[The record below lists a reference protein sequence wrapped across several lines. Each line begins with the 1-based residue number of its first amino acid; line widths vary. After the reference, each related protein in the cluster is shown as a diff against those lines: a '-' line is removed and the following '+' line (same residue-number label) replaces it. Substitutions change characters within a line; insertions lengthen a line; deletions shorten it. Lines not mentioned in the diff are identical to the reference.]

1 MGLSSFNPLRSRDSK
16 RPPKLPLYKEVPS
29 SSHPSPTKE
38 RYSDVEYS
46 SDDEDESDDGDS
58 SDYDSSS
65 SPGSSGSSRRTSG
78 SSTLM
83 LPKRKIAKANSSPSR
98 RVLPRRH
105 LYRLPNKVIRYLCAT
120 MMLAILAFIVT
131 LVRASQ
137 LENKRIAEGTLKIE
151 KKPTPP
157 PWESFNFLTRYYGG
171 IKTLVPFEDNV
182 PQYPRLEDEGPYNF
196 TITQSQEQKAGDGE
210 ATSSPA
216 TNKVPSSKA
225 FHDHPGSAL
234 PTTEDGIHECF
245 LDSQNKIRIP
255 PIRYYDGRPMG
266 FPNSVMG
273 SYELLSLPEDI
284 CFDRFGRYGPY
295 GYGYSAQ
302 TGGLSVG
309 EHGDIEGAE
318 DVWKSVKKVDWRKI
332 NWADAQR
339 RCYKA
344 NAERYKPLE
353 SPRVPPQGFYI
364 GESSEKASPKVQARD
379 QAGAQQ
385 TQPVKSQGKS
395 KAEEATEEPPK
406 PPGDLS
412 RTAIVVRCWD
422 EFFWREED
430 VMNLRAIIAEM
441 SLASGGRYDVH
452 LLVQVRNDA
461 KNPIWADDE
470 TYLNHIKDTVPD
482 EFQDMVTLWSETQM
496 LAVYQGVLDLWT
508 KGPNLP
514 VHGSYR
520 GLQMAMQHFA
530 SKHPEYDY
538 FWQWEMD
545 IRYTG
550 HYYDLLT
557 KMETWAK
564 DQPRKGIWERNARF
578 YLPDVHGSWEDFKQM
593 SRVQTE
599 QGTLSPENVWDT
611 AVPLINKKPSGSSSS
626 SKKGEESIWG
636 PKRPVDE
643 KDWLSPESDPTPPT
657 TYERDKYVWGV
668 GEEADLITLNP
679 IFNPEGTTWQLADDI
694 TGYNETAGNGG
705 KPPRRAQIITASR
718 MSRRLLL
725 TMHRE
730 TAFKKHHA
738 FPEMW
743 PSTVALHHGYKAVF
757 APHPVYVDREWPTE
771 YMARVMNGGKNG
783 AAGGSRTAVFG
794 DREHNLKGMTW
805 FYNAGFSSNLYKRW
819 LGLKVN
825 NDGGEQF
832 ELAADNSKDRDDKTV
847 STMRGGEGRM
857 CLPPMLLH
865 PVKEVELPVE
875 QIRAGEEGNLKEAG
889 KEGNSDAEVIS
900 DPNA

>member
-1 MGLSSFNPLRSRDSK
+1 MGLSSLNPLRSRDAK
-16 RPPKLPLYKEVPS
+16 RPPKLPLYKQVPS
-29 SSHPSPTKE
+29 SSTPSPTKE
-38 RYSDVEYS
+38 RYSDPESSSYDE
-46 SDDEDESDDGDS
+46 SDDEDADS
-58 SDYDSSS
+58 SDYESS
-65 SPGSSGSSRRTSG
+65 SPPSSGSSRRTSG
-78 SSTLM
+78 SSSYM
-83 LPKRKIAKANSSPSR
+83 LPKKKGQVATAAPSKR
-98 RVLPRRH
+98 RLLPRRH

-120 MMLAILAFIVT
+120 MMLAIIAFIVT

-137 LENKRIAEGTLKIE
+137 LENQRMAEGKIE

-157 PWESFNFLTRYYGG
+157 PWESFQFLTRYYGG
-171 IKTLVPFEDNV
+171 IKTLVPFDENV

-196 TITQSQEQKAGDGE
+196 TNAQQQQKSSDSQAEP
-210 ATSSPA
+210 TSPTA
-216 TNKVPSSKA
+216 RKVPPSRA
-225 FHDHPGSAL
+225 FSDHPGSAL
-234 PTTEDGIHECF
+234 PSSKDGIHECF
-245 LDSQNKIRIP
+245 LDAHNTIRIP
-255 PIRYYDGRPMG
+255 PVRYYDGRPMG

-295 GYGYSAQ
+295 GYGYSIQ

-309 EHGDIEGAE
+309 EHGDIEGSE
-318 DVWKSVKKVDWRKI
+318 DVWKSVKKVDWRNI
-332 NWADAQR
+332 NWAEAQR

-344 NAERYKPLE
+344 NADRYKPLE
-353 SPRVPPQGFYI
+353 PHSAPPQGFYI
-364 GESSEKASPKVQARD
+364 GEGKEDPAKVKARD
-379 QAGAQQ
+379 QAHVETAKA
-385 TQPVKSQGKS
+385 TEPALTKS
-395 KAEEATEEPPK
+395 KEETQEQEQEQAPK
-406 PPGDLS
+406 PAGDMS

-422 EFFWREED
+422 EFKWREED
-430 VMNLRAIIAEM
+430 IMNLRAIIAEL

-461 KNPIWADDE
+461 RNPVWADDE
-470 TYLNHIKDTVPD
+470 TYLNHIKDTVPA
-482 EFQDMVTLWSETQM
+482 EFQGMVTLWSETQM

-564 DQPRKGIWERNARF
+564 EQPRKGIWERNARF
-578 YLPDVHGSWEDFKQM
+578 YMPHTHGTWEDFKQM
-593 SRVQTE
+593 ARVQTE
-599 QGTLSPENVWDT
+599 QGTLSPENLWDN
-611 AVPLINKKPSGSSSS
+611 VPGLPKKHQDTPAP

-636 PKRPVDE
+636 PKRPADE
-643 KDWLSPESDPTPPT
+643 NDWLSPESDPIPPT

-679 IFNPEGTTWQLADDI
+679 IFNPEGTTWQLSEDI
-694 TGYNETAGNGG
+694 TGYNESAGIG

-718 MSRRLLL
+718 MSRRLLM

-743 PSTVALHHGYKAVF
+743 PATVALHHGYKAVY

-771 YMARVMNGGKNG
+771 YMTRIMNGGKNG
-783 AAGGSRTAVFG
+783 AAGGSRNAVFG

-825 NDGGEQF
+825 NDGGELF
-832 ELAADNSKDRDDKTV
+832 ETHADLSKEKDDRTV

-875 QIRAGEEGNLKEAG
+875 EIRAGEEGRLKGG
-889 KEGNSDAEVIS
+889 KNDEQGKDAEVIS